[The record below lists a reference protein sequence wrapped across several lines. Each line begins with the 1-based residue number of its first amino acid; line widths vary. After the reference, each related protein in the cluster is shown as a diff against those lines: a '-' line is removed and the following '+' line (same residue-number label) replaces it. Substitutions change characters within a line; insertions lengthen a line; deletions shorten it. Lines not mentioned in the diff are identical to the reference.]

1 MDIGKISNS
10 SSYLASCSY
19 SAAEEPLEKQHIDNS
34 LQDLYFLI
42 LMTVA
47 ELTLSQAHK
56 PKGLFEPQV
65 ADSQESGCTASLKAP
80 VGWLQEESSQQMIQ
94 QLSSV
99 IQAAALVEQDLA
111 VVLVTRRKLP
121 LVVYWESGQILG
133 NCLIEKHSE
142 SHYSYTVQK
151 TDVEEPLLAS
161 DGSTILVLQ
170 GCIPG
175 HLWNAS
181 ADSEQGLE
189 WKKTT
194 EVKVVYRLWK

>member
-10 SSYLASCSY
+10 SGYLASCSY

-42 LMTVA
+42 LMMVA

-56 PKGLFEPQV
+56 PNGLFEQV

-99 IQAAALVEQDLA
+99 IQAALAEQDLA

-121 LVVYWESGQILG
+121 LVVY
-133 NCLIEKHSE
+133 
-142 SHYSYTVQK
+142 
-151 TDVEEPLLAS
+151 
-161 DGSTILVLQ
+161 
-170 GCIPG
+170 
-175 HLWNAS
+175 
-181 ADSEQGLE
+181 
-189 WKKTT
+189 
-194 EVKVVYRLWK
+194 